1 MLHNANTRKV
11 FYGLSTLVT
20 GLLVTL
26 AAFNV
31 IDTKREA
38 SLEGLVAAIVA
49 LFGTGASATAYHH
62 TNKQIKEGTIDPL
75 ESKEFPPPPHPA
87 DVVVAGMQGINEI
100 QKQLNEGLGKINDLA
115 AASGIPL
122 PQLGIP
128 NIIPATLPGIT
139 ATAGM
144 PQPPMPSNSLA
155 AQAIEASRR

>member
-1 MLHNANTRKV
+1 MNANTRKV
-11 FYGLSTLVT
+11 FYGISTLIT

-38 SLEGLVAAIVA
+38 SLEALVAAVIG
-49 LFGTGASATAYHH
+49 LFGTGASATAWHH
-62 TNKQIKEGTIDPL
+62 TNKQIKEGTLDPAAQQ
-75 ESKEFPPPPHPA
+75 EFPPTPHPA
-87 DVVVAGMQGINEI
+87 DIVVAGMQGLNDI
-100 QKQLNEGLGKINDLA
+100 QRQLNEGLGKINDI
-115 AASGIPL
+115 AASTGIAL
-122 PQLGIP
+122 PQMGIP

-144 PQPPMPSNSLA
+144 QSPIAQNSLA